1 MANQIGYH
9 QSSRI
14 KLNLKDTFMKVS
26 SLLGATVLAL
36 VAGQAAAQ
44 YTGPSQ
50 NPAITDVARASKAAD
65 KSQVSLEGHLTSKVR
80 DEHYTFE
87 DQTGSIEVEID
98 HKRFPATPVS
108 EKTRVR
114 LQGEVDKDFGSN
126 ATIDVKQV
134 TVLQ

>member
-1 MANQIGYH
+1 M
-9 QSSRI
+9 I
-14 KLNLKDTFMKVS
+14 KIPA
-26 SLLGATVLAL
+26 LLGMTLVLL
-36 VAGQAAAQ
+36 AGQAVAQ

-50 NPAITDVARASKAAD
+50 NPAITDVARASKSAD
-65 KSQVSLEGHLTSKVR
+65 KSQVLLEGLLVSKVR
-80 DEHYTFE
+80 DEHYIFQ
-87 DQTGSIEVEID
+87 DYTGAIEVEID
-98 HKRFPATPVS
+98 HKRFPTTPVS

>member
-1 MANQIGYH
+1 
-9 QSSRI
+9 
-14 KLNLKDTFMKVS
+14 MKIS
-26 SLLGATVLAL
+26 SLVGAALLAT
-36 VAGQAAAQ
+36 VAGQATAQ

-50 NPAITDVARASKAAD
+50 NPAITDVARASKASD
-65 KSQVSLEGHLTSKVR
+65 KSQVTLEGLLISKVR

-87 DQTGSIEVEID
+87 DHTGTIEVEID
-98 HKRFPATPVS
+98 HKRFPTTPVS

-134 TVLQ
+134 TLLP